1 MTKPR
6 LGHLPMTAPAS
17 VNELSEVLKQ
27 AATRFLGDAEL
38 LWPMALVNANDLSKP
53 FLSHTTV
60 HDSCLVFCGITWR
73 ATTPAASSGVLSIF
87 SYTGES
93 PDDIIT
99 FFILSETW
107 TNTQNPMLDL
117 IPHPNHDSSTD
128 KARIR
133 CVITV
138 SLQSQVP
145 NIEVFL
151 FLCFSKCLF

>member
-1 MTKPR
+1 
-6 LGHLPMTAPAS
+6 MTAPAS

-27 AATRFLGDAEL
+27 AATRFLGDAGL
-38 LWPMALVNANDLSKP
+38 LWPMALVNANDLRKP

-60 HDSCLVFCGITWR
+60 HDSAINSLALSSVESREG
-73 ATTPAASSGVLSIF
+73 AATPAASSGVLSIF

-99 FFILSETW
+99 FFILCETR

-133 CVITV
+133 CVITAYRAK
-138 SLQSQVP
+138 SRT
-145 NIEVFL
+145 
-151 FLCFSKCLF
+151 